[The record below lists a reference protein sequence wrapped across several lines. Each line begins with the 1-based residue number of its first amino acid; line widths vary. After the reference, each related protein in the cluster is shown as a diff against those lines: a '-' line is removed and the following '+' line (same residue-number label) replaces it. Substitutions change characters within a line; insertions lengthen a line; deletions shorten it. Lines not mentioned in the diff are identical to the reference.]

1 VFGNGASGDN
11 HEGSLCLTVSDTSL
25 FIIIANSVLWQ
36 CAQSVKV
43 RFTCGSAE
51 LHSSQDMATHQTCRS
66 FLCAV
71 FVCVICQMM
80 CIVKMDMCFA
90 RFRAFDIKNN
100 AKVHPAG
107 GIVGSDTGSV
117 GSDNLVVG
125 SDKNGLSDPTSF
137 SDNIFVGSDTQDPT
151 LFCRIRHT

>member
-1 VFGNGASGDN
+1 VFGNCASGKN
-11 HEGSLCLTVSDTSL
+11 HEGSLCLAVSDTSL

-107 GIVGSDTGSV
+107 GIVGSDV
-117 GSDNLVVG
+117 L
-125 SDKNGLSDPTSF
+125 F
-137 SDNIFVGSDTQDPT
+137 RQY
-151 LFCRIRHT
+151 FCRIRHPRSDTFLSDPTHLRNTDALIPCW